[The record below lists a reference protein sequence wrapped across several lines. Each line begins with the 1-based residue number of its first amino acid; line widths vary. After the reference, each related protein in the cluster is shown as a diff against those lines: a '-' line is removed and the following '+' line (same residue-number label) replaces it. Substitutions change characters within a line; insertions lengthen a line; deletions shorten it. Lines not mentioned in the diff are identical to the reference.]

1 MKRPFPKNSATG
13 ATEKSDQL
21 QTTGSHEENTKM
33 EKPDVKSWMK
43 NYKKQRIGG
52 KSNEETLSRSTP
64 RRKTVYQRSKEKE
77 SHIEETH
84 SNKVYEEMEERP
96 KAKQTSEERM
106 GGGESGEDLENCDIE
121 DLESNKGHVQAAD
134 GQEQGR
140 MDREES
146 SANAPTNQRCH
157 GGNSEGECIW
167 PGIRGTVESMEDKS
181 EEACICQM
189 VWPQDLGR
197 YSVAIHKPSFDFD
210 ENLNRN
216 LC

>member
-96 KAKQTSEERM
+96 KAKQTSEERR

-121 DLESNKGHVQAAD
+121 DLESNKGHVQAAGAGEN
-134 GQEQGR
+134 GQRRIVCQCF
-140 MDREES
+140 
-146 SANAPTNQRCH
+146 NQPWQVRRGVYMAWDTRHSGIHRGQLRGGLHLPH
-157 GGNSEGECIW
+157 GI
-167 PGIRGTVESMEDKS
+167 
-181 EEACICQM
+181 
-189 VWPQDLGR
+189 
-197 YSVAIHKPSFDFD
+197 
-210 ENLNRN
+210 
-216 LC
+216 